1 MLTTNL
7 GSYRNKSQNSVYK
20 ECCDYEEESDAVFL
34 IGYVLIVKVISNF
47 NTIFLTQIHEKCE
60 LVWQRSH

>member
-20 ECCDYEEESDAVFL
+20 ECCDYEEESDSVFL

-47 NTIFLTQIHEKCE
+47 NTIFFFNTNK
-60 LVWQRSH
+60 